1 MNPVAKELL
10 YESRH
15 DFDSLVRVMDL
26 LRAPDGCPWDRE
38 QTHESIRANFIEE
51 TYEVIEA
58 IDTADSALLREEL
71 GDVLLQ
77 VVFHACMS
85 REAGEFSIDD
95 VVHDIT
101 EKLIRRHPHVFADVD
116 ADTPEKVLANWE
128 QIKTEEKQRIGLAG
142 SLASVPPSLPALM
155 RAQKLVKKAA
165 KAGIVPDKKE
175 LADAIKETSAALSEA
190 LRVSDTDEIKRLSG
204 KLSFYTAAAAQLSD
218 ADAEEELSKECKAFT
233 DNLTKKEISLGDFT
247 VLDEQ
252 KRVDLA
258 QSAYF
263 HSKKFHIL

>member
-1 MNPVAKELL
+1 MNPAAKELL
-10 YESRH
+10 YEQRH
-15 DFDSLVRVMDL
+15 TFDSLVRVMEL
-26 LRAPDGCPWDRE
+26 LRAPDGCPWDKE

-85 REAGEFSIDD
+85 KEEGEFDIGD
-95 VVHDIT
+95 VIHDIT
-101 EKLIRRHPHVFADVD
+101 EKLIRRHPHIFADVE
-116 ADTPEKVLANWE
+116 ANTSEQVLTNWE

-165 KAGIVPDKKE
+165 KVNIVPDREK
-175 LADAIKETSAALSEA
+175 LAEAIADTSAAFA
-190 LRVSDTDEIKRLSG
+190 DAVRVGKTEEIKLLSG
-204 KLSFYTAAAAQLSD
+204 KLSFYTAAAAQLSG
-218 ADAEEELSKECKAFT
+218 ADVEEELSKECKAFT
-233 DNLTKKEISLGDFT
+233 ASLTESEASLGDFT
-247 VLDEQ
+247 VLDAQ
-252 KRVDLA
+252 KRADLA

-263 HSKKFHIL
+263 SC

>member
-1 MNPVAKELL
+1 MNPAAKELL
-10 YESRH
+10 HESRH

-85 REAGEFSIDD
+85 KEAGEFDIGD
-95 VVHDIT
+95 VIHDVT
-101 EKLIRRHPHVFADVD
+101 EKLIRRHPHIFADVE
-116 ADTPEKVLANWE
+116 ADTAEQVLTNWE

-165 KAGIVPDKKE
+165 KADIVPDRE
-175 LADAIKETSAALSEA
+175 ALASAVADISVALADAI
-190 LRVSDTDEIKRLSG
+190 RVGDTEKIRRLSG
-204 KLSFYTAAAAQLSD
+204 RLSFYTAAAAQFSG
-218 ADAEEELSKECKAFT
+218 ADVEEELSKECKVFT
-233 DNLTKKEISLGDFT
+233 ADLTEKETSLGDFT
-247 VLDEQ
+247 VLDER
-252 KRVDLA
+252 KREELA

-263 HSKKFHIL
+263 SC

>member
-10 YESRH
+10 YEQRH
-15 DFDSLVRVMDL
+15 TFDSLVRVMEL
-26 LRAPDGCPWDRE
+26 LRAPDGCPWDKE
-38 QTHESIRANFIEE
+38 QTHKSIRANFIEE

-77 VVFHACMS
+77 VVFHACMAK
-85 REAGEFSIDD
+85 EDGAFDIGD
-95 VVHDIT
+95 VIHDIT
-101 EKLIRRHPHVFADVD
+101 AKLIRRHPHIFADVE
-116 ADTPEKVLANWE
+116 ANTSEQVLTNWE

-165 KAGIVPDKKE
+165 KADVKPDSAD
-175 LADAIKETSAALSEA
+175 LAKAIDDTSAALSSAVRGGKTE
-190 LRVSDTDEIKRLSG
+190 EIGRLSG
-204 KLSFYTAAAAQLSD
+204 KLSFYAAALSQIFG

-233 DNLTKKEISLGDFT
+233 ATLTESEASLGDFAA
-247 VLDEQ
+247 LDAQ
-252 KRVDLA
+252 KRADLA

-263 HSKKFHIL
+263 SR